1 MKMSNEELV
10 SIAENAID
18 SINIALSELD
28 SVEEYKEIYEMLEE
42 VKNKLNTEVEPYKEA
57 YEREC
62 EEELE
67 YQNREYERS
76 VI

>member
-10 SIAENAID
+10 SIAEEAVD

-42 VKNKLNTEVEPYKEA
+42 VKNKLNTEVEPYEEA